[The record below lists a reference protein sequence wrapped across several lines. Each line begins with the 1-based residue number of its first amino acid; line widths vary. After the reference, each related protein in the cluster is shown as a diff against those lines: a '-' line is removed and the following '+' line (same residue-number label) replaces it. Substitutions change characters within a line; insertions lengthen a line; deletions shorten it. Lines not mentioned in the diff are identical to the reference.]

1 MLLNIMG
8 HGRNQVQNLK
18 KNWDIPGGS
27 VVKNLPC
34 NAGNMSLIP
43 G

>member
-1 MLLNIMG
+1 MEEIKFKIK
-8 HGRNQVQNLK
+8 K

-34 NAGNMSLIP
+34 NAGNMTLIP